1 MNRIVKEIELTFEE
15 YNKRLMDISRYIG
28 SDGSGNYN
36 CTLCDHKWRAYKRYL
51 YWPVFLRWQ
60 RNGSHR
66 FITWHGWSVG
76 YEGLEQGVFGWTLH
90 IGPLKICFGSMSRL
104 PEITRYTYMSPA
116 TPALP
121 IQDDILSASY
131 ISETEQ

>member
-1 MNRIVKEIELTFEE
+1 MNHIIKEVELTFDE
-15 YNKRLMDISRYIG
+15 YNRRLMDMSKYIG

-51 YWPVFLRWQ
+51 YWPIFLRWN
-60 RNGSHR
+60 RLGSHK

-76 YEGLEQGVFGWTLH
+76 YEGLEQKVFGWTLH
-90 IGPLKICFGSMSRL
+90 IGALKICFGSVSRV
-104 PEITRYTYMSPA
+104 PEITRYTYKSAPVA
-116 TPALP
+116 HVVTE
-121 IQDDILSASY
+121 DDILSATY